1 MIIAVLVIVALK
13 AASGKVAA
21 IAAAQESVLNQL
33 APTEYDLVA
42 RWRNIP
48 AFAAEIDRDAIR
60 RIESDPMVLRIDPDV
75 GGSGTLAQSVPLI
88 GADKVHILGYT
99 GRGVT
104 VAVLDTGVDE
114 SHPDLVGR
122 IVDEHCYCR
131 NSDGTGC
138 CPNGQTTQ
146 SEAGAAA
153 DDHGHGSNVTGIIGS
168 RGVVASVGV
177 APGVNFVVVKVLDR
191 NNRFSSTAQIISA
204 LDWLIDNHP
213 EVRVVNMSL
222 GTDALFST
230 ACDSAVAFTT
240 AFASAINTM
249 RSNGTLVFV
258 SSGNDAS
265 ATSMEAPA
273 CIQNAI
279 SVGAVYDSNVG
290 PLTFGC
296 TDLTTMADQIT
307 CFSNSNSTLD
317 LLAPGAVI
325 TSDWL
330 RGGTSNFYGTSQA
343 SPHATGSAAVLL
355 EIRPSLTADQVE
367 GILKTT
373 GKSILDSRNGVVTPR
388 IDLFAAASAVLSPPP
403 KRRAVR
409 H

>member
-1 MIIAVLVIVALK
+1 
-13 AASGKVAA
+13 
-21 IAAAQESVLNQL
+21 
-33 APTEYDLVA
+33 
-42 RWRNIP
+42 
-48 AFAAEIDRDAIR
+48 
-60 RIESDPMVLRIDPDV
+60 MVLRIDPDV